1 MLLLFSFSTD
11 APKYFNVIDSRL
23 LNGTAGMLTLNMSS
37 NPPPITINWTVDGV
51 QLNNS
56 ERVSFNATQI
66 TFNTV
71 FIDDAGNYSVSAVN
85 KVGKGFFTFLTDVL
99 CK

>member
-56 ERVSFNATQI
+56 EHVSFNATQI

-71 FIDDAGNYSVSAVN
+71 SIDDAGNYSVFAVN
-85 KVGKGFFTFLTDVL
+85 EVGSGVFTFLADVL

>member
-37 NPPPITINWTVDGV
+37 NPPPTTIIWLIDGV
-51 QLNNS
+51 PLNKS

-71 FIDDAGNYSVSAVN
+71 SIDDAGNYSVFAVN
-85 KVGKGFFTFLTDVL
+85 EVGSGVFTFLADVL